1 MRQRE
6 PTSGDSAGG
15 GGRSIVGSPTH
26 WLEGEGCRG
35 LQVAVVVNRSSN
47 LAGRRRA
54 ECGVRGSEVWRI
66 ESIEG
71 IEPEADVHVLVQ
83 LELALK
89 SQIPVFGAGA
99 IQDRAAGVAIGV
111 CDWDLEGARRT
122 VGKSRGVDG
131 AEGCIEEPHRVAVID
146 LATRSDAI
154 WPAR

>member
-35 LQVAVVVNRSSN
+35 LQVAVVVDRSSD

-89 SQIPVFGAGA
+89 PYVPVLGAGA
-99 IQDRAAGVAIGV
+99 VQDRAAGVAITV
-111 CDWDLEGARRT
+111 HNRNLEGAGRT
-122 VGKSRGVDG
+122 VCKSGGVDS
-131 AEGCIEEPHRVAVID
+131 A
-146 LATRSDAI
+146 
-154 WPAR
+154 